1 MKTRLA
7 AFLSICAAAVLAQ
20 PAIAPPSV
28 GMVRDSGGSAHV
40 VNGIAGNFVI
50 ADTGISN
57 AVSAA
62 FSGSAGLI
70 KTDTELL
77 VLDASYQVAARYD
90 APGGAALFAP
100 ALFAFDASGAPA
112 LAYYSGTLF
121 RFNGGNL
128 EPVNW
133 RGDAVAIALA
143 GPQSASVL
151 VRRDD
156 RLWNVRVSLP
166 SGDLENEALLAGVS
180 GPAALLPDGA
190 VVYID
195 QNDIVVRDGTGAE
208 RRVAAG
214 IQVGY
219 FEQMGKD
226 WIALREADGGRLFAL
241 RIRWQ
246 GLDLY
251 QVPEVTQ

>member
-28 GMVRDSGGSAHV
+28 GMVRDSGGSVHV

-50 ADTGISN
+50 DDTGISN

-90 APGGAALFAP
+90 APGGDAALFS
-100 ALFAFDASGAPA
+100 FDASGAPA

-133 RGDAVAIALA
+133 SGDAVAIALA
-143 GPQSASVL
+143 GRHSASVL

-156 RLWNVRVSLP
+156 QLWNVRFSLP
-166 SGDLENEALLAGVS
+166 SGDIENEALLAGVS
-180 GPAALLPDGA
+180 GPTALLPGGA

-226 WIALREADGGRLFAL
+226 WIAIREADGGRLFAL
-241 RIRWQ
+241 RIRPQ
-246 GLDLY
+246 GVDLY